1 MNIKKTPNAARAYRE
16 RLERPK
22 FWIVAGANGSGKSSA
37 YADAEID
44 DTGGAVWII
53 NPDILTARIQ
63 VEEGLDLLSAN
74 VEAAERIHLWL
85 KVSIDTYQ
93 TKGDET
99 VLSTCKYRS
108 LVLAAKRRGF
118 EIHLIY
124 VVLKSVELN
133 IARVAL
139 RVRNGG
145 HDVPRDKIVE
155 RRQRF
160 FEQLPWF
167 FAHADRALIYDNS
180 NSPKKF
186 VEKKDGKISIDSRRI
201 VEVQQALIRARS
213 IELPDI
219 A

>member
-74 VEAAERIHLWL
+74 VEAAERIQRWL
-85 KVSIDTYQ
+85 NVSIDTYQ
-93 TKGDET
+93 TIGVET
-99 VLSTCKYRS
+99 VLSTDKYRS

-124 VVLKSVELN
+124 VVLKTVELN

-145 HDVPRDKIVE
+145 HDVPRHKIIE
-155 RRQRF
+155 RRQRS

-167 FAHADRALIYDNS
+167 FAHADRALVYDNS
-180 NSPKKF
+180 NTPRKI
-186 VEKKDGKISIDSRRI
+186 VEKRGGKISITSHNI
-201 VEVQQALIRARS
+201 VELHEALARARS
-213 IELPDI
+213 IDVPDI

>member
-74 VEAAERIHLWL
+74 VEAAERIQRCLN
-85 KVSIDTYQ
+85 VSIDTYQ
-93 TKGDET
+93 TIGVET
-99 VLSTCKYRS
+99 VLSTDKYRS

-124 VVLKSVELN
+124 VVLKTVELN

-145 HDVPRDKIVE
+145 HDVPRQKIIE
-155 RRQRF
+155 RRQRS

-167 FAHADRALIYDNS
+167 FAHADRALVYDNS
-180 NSPKKF
+180 NTPRKI
-186 VEKKDGKISIDSRRI
+186 VEKRGGKISITSHNI
-201 VEVQQALIRARS
+201 VELHEALARARS
-213 IELPDI
+213 IDVPDI